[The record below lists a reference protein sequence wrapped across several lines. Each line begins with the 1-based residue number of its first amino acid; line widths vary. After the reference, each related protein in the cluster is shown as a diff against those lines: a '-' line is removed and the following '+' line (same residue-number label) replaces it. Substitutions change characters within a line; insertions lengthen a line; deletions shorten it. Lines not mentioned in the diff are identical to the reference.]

1 MFSLMMGLLLA
12 TLVQASDAPAVLER
26 EAYRSWLQEIESV
39 ESVYLDSLF
48 DWMEE
53 QKISELPAAVDADPE
68 KLFVS
73 VDKPLQDTIEAEAN
87 GDIEKGTTYGL
98 ETYGKI
104 SAPIETVLETI
115 LFRWG
120 KPVGQLAG
128 TTYPYDTVFSFRQE
142 TLAPFWGPQAY
153 RTETLMR
160 GGGVAKDQS
169 DVNSLVLRGN
179 SEEGYFLAGSFFG
192 AKGRTPTT
200 SAMSIIYLKPGPSG
214 DTEYR
219 VSGRYTGQSYA
230 IFGLEFGRRNYGF
243 NVTKIRQGQK
253 EFYSMVEELK
263 TTGKIRERR
272 PTNELEQNSMF
283 FATGFDGL
291 SP

>member
-1 MFSLMMGLLLA
+1 MIYLLMSLLA
-12 TLVQASDAPAVLER
+12 VNFVQASDAPSVLER
-26 EAYRSWLQEIESV
+26 ESYRSWLQEIGST
-39 ESVYLDSLF
+39 ESVYFDSLF

-53 QKISELPAAVDADPE
+53 QKDSDLPGAVDQDPE

-98 ETYGKI
+98 ETYGRI
-104 SAPIETVLETI
+104 AAPIETVLETI

-120 KPVGQLAG
+120 KPIGQLAG

-142 TLAPFWGPQAY
+142 TLSPYWGPQAY

-179 SEEGYFLAGSFFG
+179 ASDGYFLIGSFYG
-192 AKGRTPTT
+192 PKGRTPTT
-200 SAMSIIYLKPGPSG
+200 SSMSIIYIKPTPNGE
-214 DTEYR
+214 TEYR

-272 PTNELEQNSMF
+272 PTNEGESAF
-283 FATGFDGL
+283 FPMAGL
-291 SP
+291 R